1 MTQDQPQT
9 PEPNQPQPAESPIEP
24 SVGSPDDAGTIDAG
38 LTDASPTEVS
48 LTEVSST
55 DTTSE
60 ENQLQSIGSLP
71 EASLT
76 DAESSATEEQPVEA
90 PAETPVQVPAA
101 ASPSSVKN
109 AETSVNPSPSPAKP
123 QATSSSKTSAFLRL
137 IGQLWGIV
145 LPLLIIVARW
155 AWQVTLITLKWI
167 REAWKVAL
175 PRIRTLLPA
184 GWRKLPDWALT
195 TVAVALLVFVL
206 WLTVQLLPGKAP
218 ATART
223 GDRSPAAIDTPSP
236 EQPSAPDPEL
246 IANIQTQVAEVT
258 DEYAEGLIQAVQAD
272 FRDNLLTVKV
282 GDAWYMLDA
291 TSQDRLANELL
302 KRSHKLD
309 FNALE
314 ISNVE
319 GERLARSPVVG
330 TKMVVYQRTRNEG

>member
-9 PEPNQPQPAESPIEP
+9 PEPNQPQPVESPIEP
-24 SVGSPDDAGTIDAG
+24 SVGSADDTGLTDAG

-48 LTEVSST
+48 LTDAS
-55 DTTSE
+55 SE
-60 ENQLQSIGSLP
+60 ENQLQSTDSLP

-76 DAESSATEEQPVEA
+76 TAQDSALEEQPVEI
-90 PAETPVQVPAA
+90 
-101 ASPSSVKN
+101 S
-109 AETSVNPSPSPAKP
+109 AETSVETPVPVPAATNSSSGNKAENSVNPPPSPTPE
-123 QATSSSKTSAFLRL
+123 ATSSSKAAAFLRL

-145 LPLLIIVARW
+145 LPLLVIVARW
-155 AWQVTLITLKWI
+155 AWQVILITLKWI

-175 PRIRTLLPA
+175 PKIRTLLPT
-184 GWRKLPDWALT
+184 GWQKLPDWALT

-223 GDRSPAAIDTPSP
+223 GDQPPEAIDTPPPASV
-236 EQPSAPDPEL
+236 PDPAL

-258 DEYAEGLIQAVQAD
+258 DAYAEGLIQAVQVD
-272 FRDNLLTVKV
+272 FRDNLLTVQV
-282 GDAWYMLDA
+282 GDAWYTLDA
-291 TSQDRLANELL
+291 ISQDRLANELL

-309 FNALE
+309 FNTLE
-314 ISNVE
+314 ITNAE

-330 TKMVVYQRTRNEG
+330 AKMVIYPRMKAEG